1 MCITEIHVEA
11 GVALN
16 FTECLNLYSLSKPC
30 INEASWKLSF
40 KSLKGREILNIV
52 LFFVFLFFLTPMTCH
67 CHYTW
72 KTKLIHCHFIP
83 KLSLVLYHVA
93 SGMP

>member
-52 LFFVFLFFLTPMTCH
+52 LFFFFVFFNT
-67 CHYTW
+67 YD
-72 KTKLIHCHFIP
+72 
-83 KLSLVLYHVA
+83 LSLSLYLEDKA
-93 SGMP
+93 DTLSFYS